1 MTYAVRVHKPG
12 GPDAL
17 VWEPVTI
24 AEPGP
29 GQLLVRQTY
38 AGVNFIDIYHRT
50 GLYPLPAPFTPGF
63 EAAGVVEAVGPD
75 VTRFKAG
82 DRIVYTGVAGG
93 YAEARLLDERYAI
106 ALPDDIPERVAAAV
120 FLRGLTVDFLLGHVY
135 PVRPGETVLIH
146 AAAGGVGLIFSQWAA
161 ARGATVIGVVSSEE
175 KADLARRNGC
185 RHALVSGRD
194 DVVARVLEI
203 SGGEKLPVVYDS
215 VGRDTFEQSLQCLRP
230 LGLLVSFGNASG
242 PVPPFEIGRL
252 AAMGSLKVTRC
263 TLTTAT
269 EIPALYQSLAS
280 SLFDALRH
288 KLLTP
293 EIHQAWPL
301 KDARE
306 AQIALESRRTTGS
319 TVLEI

>member
-1 MTYAVRVHKPG
+1 
-12 GPDAL
+12 
-17 VWEPVTI
+17 
-24 AEPGP
+24 
-29 GQLLVRQTY
+29 
-38 AGVNFIDIYHRT
+38 
-50 GLYPLPAPFTPGF
+50 
-63 EAAGVVEAVGPD
+63 VEAVGAG
-75 VTRFKAG
+75 VTRFKVG
-82 DRIVYTGVAGG
+82 DRIVYTGATGG
-93 YAEARLLDERYAI
+93 YAQARLLDERYAV
-106 ALPDDIPERVAAAV
+106 ALPDDISERVAAAV
-120 FLRGLTVDFLLGHVY
+120 FLRGLTVDFLLAHVY
-135 PVRPGETVLIH
+135 PVQRGETVLIH
-146 AAAGGVGLIFSQWAA
+146 AAAGGVGLIFCQWAA

-175 KADLARRNGC
+175 KAELARRNGC
-185 RHALVSGRD
+185 HHALVSGCD

-203 SGGEKLPVVYDS
+203 SNGEKLPVVYDS

-242 PVPPFEIGRL
+242 PVPPFEMGRL

-269 EIPALYQSLAS
+269 AIPTLYQSLAS
-280 SLFDALRH
+280 SLFDALRK

-301 KDARE
+301 KDARH